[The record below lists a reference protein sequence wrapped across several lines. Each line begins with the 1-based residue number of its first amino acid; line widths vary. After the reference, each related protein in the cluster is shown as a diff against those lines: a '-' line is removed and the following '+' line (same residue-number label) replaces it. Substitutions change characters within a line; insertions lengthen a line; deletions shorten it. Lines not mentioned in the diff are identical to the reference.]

1 MRYKLQDICNMQSGG
16 TPKRGV
22 EKYYNGT
29 IPWATITDFGNTV
42 NEEILETKEYITQL
56 GLASINNRLFK
67 KGTLLLAMY
76 GSVGKTAI
84 SGIELST
91 NQAILGIK
99 AKDESIL
106 NIRFLKYWFDYNKA
120 FIYSQGKGATLHNIS
135 LTVVKRQIIELPDIQ
150 TQNKIVVLLDKTSL
164 LVRKRE
170 ESIELLDK
178 LVRATFLDMFG
189 DPIKSTRISTRIPI
203 GKLGDWK
210 SGGTPSRGI
219 QEYFTGEIPWVTS
232 GELNEIY
239 IDNTK
244 EKITQKALENSNA
257 KLIEIGSL
265 LLGMYDTAAL
275 KSSITKRA
283 VACNQAIAYTKLN
296 DTLCDTH
303 FVYYNI
309 QLGKDYFKSQQR
321 GVRQQNLNLSMIKG
335 IEILYPSLAK
345 QKEFSNIVIN
355 VLSKKQHLIQSQNQ
369 IFNLTKS
376 IFQKAFNSQLSFNID
391 FELDALI
398 REIDMKNKENDLS
411 KIVSD
416 IAYLQRLIDKLN
428 SQEFIEKDLYD
439 KAKHGVFQLLK
450 AGDKVEQIVKKTK
463 VNDIEETS
471 LILSLK

>member
-1 MRYKLQDICNMQSGG
+1 MKTEKFKDLYFFHQKSKIKAGDGLGKGEFPFYTSSEKLSKWINKSQFNTRALVFGTGG
-16 TPKRGV
+16 K
-22 EKYYNGT
+22 
-29 IPWATITDFGNTV
+29 
-42 NEEILETKEYITQL
+42 
-56 GLASINNRLFK
+56 ASIHLADGRFSVSTDCLIASSKQEYVNIKFAFYYLYGNMH
-67 KGTLLLAMY
+67 LLER
-76 GSVGKTAI
+76 G
-84 SGIELST
+84 
-91 NQAILGIK
+91 
-99 AKDESIL
+99 
-106 NIRFLKYWFDYNKA
+106 F
-120 FIYSQGKGATLHNIS
+120 KGAGLKHIS
-135 LTVVKRQIIELPDIQ
+135 KKYIENLDIPIPPIE
-150 TQNKIVVLLDKTSL
+150 TQNKIVTVLDKACSL
-164 LVRKRE
+164 IIKRE

-178 LVRATFLDMFG
+178 LIRYTFLEMFG
-189 DPIKSTRISTRIPI
+189 DPIKSTRISTRISI

-275 KSSITKRA
+275 KSSITKKV
-283 VACNQAIAYTKLN
+283 VACNQAIAYAKLN

-303 FVYYNI
+303 FVYFNI
-309 QLGKDYFKSQQR
+309 QLGRDYFKSQQR

-345 QKEFSNIVIN
+345 QKEFSNIVIT
-355 VLSKKQHLIQSQNQ
+355 LHSKKQHLVQSQDQ
-369 IFNLTKS
+369 TLNLTKS

-398 REIDMKNKENDLS
+398 SEIDLHRKENDLS
-411 KIVSD
+411 KIVGD
-416 IAYLQRLIDKLN
+416 IAYLQRLVDKIN
-428 SQEFIEKDLYD
+428 SQEFKEKDLYD

-450 AGDKVEQIVKKTK
+450 AGDKVEQIVKKTII
-463 VNDIEETS
+463 NDKEETS